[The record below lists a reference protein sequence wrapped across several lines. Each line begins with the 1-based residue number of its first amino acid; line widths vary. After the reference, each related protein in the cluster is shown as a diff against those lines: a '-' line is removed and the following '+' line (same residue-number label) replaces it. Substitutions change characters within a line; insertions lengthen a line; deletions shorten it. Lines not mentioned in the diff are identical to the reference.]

1 MAMDVAPTT
10 AYIMLG
16 GRCTHNCRFCAQA
29 HDSTAHA
36 DALSR
41 VIWPPYPVGEVIAGV
56 SRAHAE
62 GDIGRVC
69 FQVTASPGY
78 LGETLNAVSALASRS
93 PVPICASI
101 TPASLDDLDAVFAAG
116 AQRVSLAL
124 DGACER
130 IYHRAKSGRW
140 DHALAHL
147 EKAAARYPGRVGTHL
162 IVGLGETDREL
173 ASLAQ
178 RLADQGITI
187 ALFAFTPV
195 PGTPMAATPPPP
207 LARYRRAQAVRWLIS
222 QGLAHAAH
230 FTYDQAGSIVDLGL
244 AEDELHAWLA
254 GGEAFRTAGCPDCN
268 RPYYN
273 ERPAGRSTIT
283 PGHSH
288 RRRPRR
294 PSLSASPRW
303 PPQKSRARA
312 GPHVGA
318 PRNRRYTMPIQTRLY
333 DRHVALG
340 GRMVEYAGFLLP
352 VQYPAGPKAEHLRV
366 RHAAGLFDIDHMG
379 QVAVRGPDA
388 LAFLQHVLT
397 ADVSSFAPG
406 SANYALLCYADG
418 TVVDDTFVYVREDHY
433 LVVINAANNAK
444 DTRWL
449 RATAAIL
456 TSRSTTSPRAP
467 TCSPF
472 RVQRRRPSLNPSAT
486 LT

>member
-1 MAMDVAPTT
+1 MNDRPDLPANHGACWRVSSGSAAAIGLRTMAMDVAPTT

-222 QGLAHAAH
+222 QGLAHADH

-273 ERPAGRSTIT
+273 ERPGGPQYNYARPLTPAEAAEAVALCLASLAAPEEPGPGRAARRST
-283 PGHSH
+283 
-288 RRRPRR
+288 
-294 PSLSASPRW
+294 
-303 PPQKSRARA
+303 
-312 GPHVGA
+312 
-318 PRNRRYTMPIQTRLY
+318 
-333 DRHVALG
+333 
-340 GRMVEYAGFLLP
+340 
-352 VQYPAGPKAEHLRV
+352 
-366 RHAAGLFDIDHMG
+366 
-379 QVAVRGPDA
+379 
-388 LAFLQHVLT
+388 
-397 ADVSSFAPG
+397 
-406 SANYALLCYADG
+406 
-418 TVVDDTFVYVREDHY
+418 
-433 LVVINAANNAK
+433 
-444 DTRWL
+444 
-449 RATAAIL
+449 
-456 TSRSTTSPRAP
+456 
-467 TCSPF
+467 
-472 RVQRRRPSLNPSAT
+472 
-486 LT
+486 